1 MRSSLSIIILC
12 VLAWPLALTAN
23 PLDKTVEAVERL
35 QMGWLNEQQNK
46 PGVVIDEFSTDGCS
60 GGMSM
65 VWTSVAE
72 ISPLFAERLG
82 QQPPWEYCCVAH
94 DRHYWRGESIDGF
107 AKRLQA
113 DQELRQCVRQSAST
127 ESRQLAVSLGLPAAE
142 ISEMIKLTADLMYAA
157 VRAGGKPCTGL
168 PWRWGHGWPEC
179 GIKLPLSIEYE

>member
-1 MRSSLSIIILC
+1 MRLCLSIL
-12 VLAWPLALTAN
+12 LLSSFAWPLWLTAN

-35 QMGWLNEQQNK
+35 QMSWLNEQQNK

-60 GGMSM
+60 GGMSS

-72 ISPLFAERLG
+72 IAPLFAERLG

-94 DRHYWRGESIDGF
+94 DRHYWRGESIDGYN
-107 AKRLQA
+107 KRLQA
-113 DQELRQCVRQSAST
+113 DQELRHCVRLSAKLHGQ
-127 ESRQLAVSLGLPAAE
+127 QLATSLGLPSRE
-142 ISEMIKLTADLMYAA
+142 INEMIKLTADLMYAA

-179 GIKLPLSIEYE
+179 SILPSISIE